1 MKRDSVNVELQ
12 ENGQSCCVED
22 KNLADYDFPPD
33 AQLFLEIYDRYAFQR
48 EFLGSFSSFKRK
60 DSIKISELIS
70 REALRYRLKLVDKT
84 QGRILGE
91 AKGLATVSSQQPD
104 SLLPFQL
111 DDLTNLVYE
120 VECSTYERPL
130 LRVNQRL
137 LGIDIE
143 WIVENDPIF
152 HALVL
157 PAVVK
162 KILTQIVLDDAILEI
177 NGNKWQNLWLYFI
190 VNECHIRQPPIE
202 GEDEETLDDY
212 ETTLKDWIN
221 DAVQAF
227 CYSHSFIEDF
237 ETRYKMVRE
246 NE

>member
-1 MKRDSVNVELQ
+1 MRRHFNYTDRITMKRDSVNVELQ

-120 VECSTYERPL
+120 VECSTYEQPL

-162 KILTQIVLDDAILEI
+162 K
-177 NGNKWQNLWLYFI
+177 FS
-190 VNECHIRQPPIE
+190 
-202 GEDEETLDDY
+202 
-212 ETTLKDWIN
+212 LKL
-221 DAVQAF
+221 
-227 CYSHSFIEDF
+227 S
-237 ETRYKMVRE
+237 
-246 NE
+246 